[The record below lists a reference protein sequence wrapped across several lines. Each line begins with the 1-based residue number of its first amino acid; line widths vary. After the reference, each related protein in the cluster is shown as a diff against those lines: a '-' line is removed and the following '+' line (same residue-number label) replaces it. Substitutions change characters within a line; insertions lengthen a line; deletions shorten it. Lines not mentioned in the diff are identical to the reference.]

1 MWQGVTIHIQ
11 AMPVHGNSFCVI
23 LDMVEDVDF
32 QLVAWSGLDDGAREL
47 AYDSAG

>member
-11 AMPVHGNSFCVI
+11 AMPVDGNSFCVI
-23 LDMVEDVDF
+23 FDLVEDVDL

-47 AYDSAG
+47 AYHFLG